1 MKIGFATCED
11 ILDCTADDRLLI
23 DALARCGIVAAPLVW
38 SHSPQRRDIEAIVI
52 RSCWDYHLHPSEFVA
67 WLDRLTERGIP
78 IINPGR
84 LIHWNLNK
92 RYLLDLAAAGVRIP
106 QTIWAERGA
115 APDLAGLLDEH
126 GIAEAV
132 VKPAVSLSAYQTW
145 RITRESAAEHQA
157 IFCRYVA
164 ERDMLIQRFIPQ
176 VVEKGE
182 VSLMFFGGEYSH
194 SVIKRPARGDFRVQE
209 DFGGTRAAF
218 RPAAALIE
226 QAAAILAQVKQQP
239 VFARVDGVDVGG
251 ELVLMEVELIDPVLF
266 FAYEAAAP
274 ARCAAAIA
282 RALKKG

>member
-23 DALARCGIVAAPLVW
+23 NALARCGIVAAPLVW
-38 SHSPQRRDIEAIVI
+38 SRSPQSEEIEAIVI
-52 RSCWDYHLHPSEFVA
+52 RSCWDYHLRPDDFVE
-67 WLDRLTERGIP
+67 WLIRLTQRGIP
-78 IINPGR
+78 IINPAR
-84 LIHWNLNK
+84 LIDWNLNK
-92 RYLLDLAAAGVRIP
+92 RYLLELAAAGVSIP
-106 QTIWAERGA
+106 QTIWAGRGA
-115 APDLAGLLDEH
+115 APDLAGLLEEH

-145 RITRESAAEHQA
+145 RITRESAAEHQDV
-157 IFCRYVA
+157 FSRYLA
-164 ERDMLIQRFIPQ
+164 ERDMLIQRFLPQ

-209 DFGGTRAAF
+209 DFGGTRAPF
-218 RPAAALIE
+218 RPAAALVE
-226 QAAAILAQVKQQP
+226 QATAILARITPQP

-282 RALKKG
+282 RWLDR